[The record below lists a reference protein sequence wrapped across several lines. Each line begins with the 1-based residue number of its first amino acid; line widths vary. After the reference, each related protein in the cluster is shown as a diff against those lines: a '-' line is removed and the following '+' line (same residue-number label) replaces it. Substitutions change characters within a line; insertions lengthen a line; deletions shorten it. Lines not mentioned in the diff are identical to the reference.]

1 MSSILEK
8 CQQQAKKLSLQERAM
23 LIKNL
28 IEDLDDLD
36 ELNLEKLWFKE
47 ASRRLKEFRAGN
59 IEARPGA
66 DVFQNARKTLQKIR

>member
-8 CQQQAKKLSLQERAM
+8 CRQQAKKLSLQERAM
-23 LIKNL
+23 LIRNL

-36 ELNLEKLWFKE
+36 EFSLEQLWFKE
-47 ASRRLKEFRAGN
+47 ASRRLQEFREGN

-66 DVFQNARKTLQKIR
+66 DVFHDARKKLQQIR